1 MKLAVLVAALWAAAG
16 VIHAAERGPPP
27 VQQRAVDLVALV
39 SGERLFGMQA
49 APPSGDKLTFVV
61 QRRWLQKHQPKLYR
75 AAVAGEAERRAR
87 AWDDLRR
94 RLTEWRQ
101 RRTEP
106 KVLVSF
112 LDRKLRE
119 AEAQVMA
126 ERDGSQ
132 LPPPSQLIVLE
143 LPAKLR
149 SSFTQPPAIR
159 RLLKLAWQER
169 LENAEELSAAEIAAK
184 LKAAGIDAE
193 HAQPDLS
200 DRFDPRTQT
209 ERQWAAK
216 VAVVE
221 FEILGKPHYQ
231 GTGGVLM
238 RGDGDQH
245 RPKVADLVGNL
256 LQDQLGDVLGD
267 LAGEAGGASRPKSD
281 DRRREATEKTLAG
294 AASDGFRGV
303 RVTYLKEEL
312 AKHQATV
319 DDRFFA
325 RMPDDSWQVI
335 WQKTATLD
343 ANQPAKDDG
352 TRLAADPQ
360 VAEIMNVVKGLG
372 LDANQE
378 LFQTALRF
386 GAVTQDAMQ
395 ATDRDLVQF
404 LRANSRRL
412 IGPPM
417 SVP

>member
-61 QRRWLQKHQPKLYR
+61 QRHWLQKHQPKLYR
-75 AAVAGEAERRAR
+75 AAVAGEAGRRAR

-119 AEAQVMA
+119 AEAQVKA

-132 LPPPSQLIVLE
+132 PPPPSQLIVLE
-143 LPAKLR
+143 LPAKVR

-200 DRFDPRTQT
+200 DRFDPRPQT

-256 LQDQLGDVLGD
+256 LQDQLGGVLGD
-267 LAGEAGGASRPKSD
+267 LAGEAGGAQPKPD
-281 DRRREATEKTLAG
+281 DRRREASDKALAE
-294 AASDGFRGV
+294 AANEGFRGV
-303 RVTYLKEEL
+303 RVTYLNEKL
-312 AKHQATV
+312 ATHQVTV

-325 RMPDDSWQVI
+325 QMPDGSWQEI
-335 WQKTATLD
+335 WQTMATLD
-343 ANQPAKDDG
+343 ANQAGAEDHA
-352 TRLAADPQ
+352 RLAADPQ
-360 VAEIMNVVKGLG
+360 VAEIMNVVKGRG

-412 IGPPM
+412 IGPPL